1 MADITYV
8 TIPELTAAQDSQVTD
23 SALIEM
29 AVVDANGTNGY
40 SSKKVTKEQLLS
52 DLKDDLGDLSDLDT
66 SVKTDL
72 VSAVNELVAD
82 MGDIETLLAAI

>member
-8 TIPELTAAQDSQVTD
+8 TIPDLTAAQDSQVTD

-40 SSKKVTKEQLLS
+40 SSKKVTREQLLS
-52 DLKDDLGDLSDLDT
+52 DLKDDLST
-66 SVKTDL
+66 SASIDANGLITFKNADAQTTFTLQLPVYDGG
-72 VSAVNELVAD
+72 VS
-82 MGDIETLLAAI
+82 

>member
-8 TIPELTAAQDSQVTD
+8 TIPDLTAAQDSQVTD
-23 SALIEM
+23 SALLEM

-52 DLKDDLGDLSDLDT
+52 DLNDNIAQSASIDSGGLITFKNSDNTAVFTLQLPLY
-66 SVKTDL
+66 SGG
-72 VSAVNELVAD
+72 VS
-82 MGDIETLLAAI
+82 